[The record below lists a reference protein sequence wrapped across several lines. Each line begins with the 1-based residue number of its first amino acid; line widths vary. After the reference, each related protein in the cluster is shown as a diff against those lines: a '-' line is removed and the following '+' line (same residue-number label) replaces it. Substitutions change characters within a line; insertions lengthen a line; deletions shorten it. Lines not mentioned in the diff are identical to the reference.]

1 MKHEILEKSKK
12 ALLEAI
18 RIAKEN
24 EHEAKKTKH
33 KILQKQLQSIEEAD

>member
-1 MKHEILEKSKK
+1 MKHEILEKSKE

-18 RIAKEN
+18 RRAKEK

>member
-1 MKHEILEKSKK
+1 MKHKIIEKSKK

-18 RIAKEN
+18 QRVKEK

-33 KILQKQLQSIEEAD
+33 KILQKQLQNIEEAD